1 MLHKYLCCL
10 QNDFVDKVSFSGQTS
25 AVPIPP
31 VIK

>member
-25 AVPIPP
+25 WAIPP
-31 VIK
+31 VIE